1 MKPISVTLETIDNN
15 WLTMDQ
21 CCKDTTNIECWA
33 SLISLSL
40 FLCMSQLKR
49 RYTERPST
57 PESISHKYIQQSE
70 MMSVD
75 VAPVVP
81 RTANSL
87 YSIVF
92 VLCIVSCLC
101 SGILLVRVTSLVNS
115 RSAKFPSRRS
125 FVPFITALLYGFL
138 CYLKPPKLR
147 NCFAAALCSSPLFI
161 RVVSYEDLEK
171 ATIIRGLL
179 SSMGIAV
186 SNH

>member
-1 MKPISVTLETIDNN
+1 
-15 WLTMDQ
+15 
-21 CCKDTTNIECWA
+21 
-33 SLISLSL
+33 
-40 FLCMSQLKR
+40 MSQLKR